1 MTSRG
6 RGWRGIGGQTTRM
19 AEGKAVK
26 SRIGLVVGLCVLI
39 ALAGVL
45 VFLATWNIP
54 APSTTV
60 ERVIP
65 NDKFG
70 R

>member
-1 MTSRG
+1 
-6 RGWRGIGGQTTRM
+6 M
-19 AEGKAVK
+19 AEGKSVK
-26 SRIGLVVGLCVLI
+26 SRVGLVVALVAVIAVAGLF
-39 ALAGVL
+39 A
-45 VFLATWNIP
+45 FLATWNIP

>member
-1 MTSRG
+1 MEAGNGPRV
-6 RGWRGIGGQTTRM
+6 

-26 SRIGLVVGLCVLI
+26 SRIGLVVGLGVVI
-39 ALAGVL
+39 ALAGL
-45 VFLATWNIP
+45 LAYLATWNIP

>member
-1 MTSRG
+1 
-6 RGWRGIGGQTTRM
+6 M

-26 SRIGLVVGLCVLI
+26 SRIGLVVSLGVVI
-39 ALAGVL
+39 ALAGL
-45 VFLATWNIP
+45 FAFLATWNIP
-54 APSTTV
+54 APSTTI

>member
-1 MTSRG
+1 
-6 RGWRGIGGQTTRM
+6 M
-19 AEGKAVK
+19 AEGKTVK
-26 SRIGLVVGLCVLI
+26 SRIGLVLGIGIIVII
-39 ALAGVL
+39 AGAC
-45 VFLATWNIP
+45 VFLATWTIP

-65 NDKFG
+65 NEKFS

>member
-1 MTSRG
+1 
-6 RGWRGIGGQTTRM
+6 M

-39 ALAGVL
+39 ALAGVFI
-45 VFLATWNIP
+45 FLATWSIP

>member
-1 MTSRG
+1 M
-6 RGWRGIGGQTTRM
+6 
-19 AEGKAVK
+19 K
-26 SRIGLVVGLCVLI
+26 SRIGLFLGLGVVIAVLG
-39 ALAGVL
+39 AGA
-45 VFLATWNIP
+45 FLATWSIP

-65 NDKFG
+65 NEKFS

>member
-1 MTSRG
+1 MAWER
-6 RGWRGIGGQTTRM
+6 GQTTRM

-26 SRIGLVVGLCVLI
+26 SRIGLMVGL
-39 ALAGVL
+39 GVL
-45 VFLATWNIP
+45 VAVAGLFVFLATWTIP

>member
-1 MTSRG
+1 
-6 RGWRGIGGQTTRM
+6 M

-26 SRIGLVVGLCVLI
+26 SRIGLVLGLGIVVVV
-39 ALAGVL
+39 ASVFA
-45 VFLATWNIP
+45 FLATWTIP

-65 NDKFG
+65 NEKFS

>member
-1 MTSRG
+1 MV
-6 RGWRGIGGQTTRM
+6 
-19 AEGKAVK
+19 EGKTVK
-26 SRIGLVVGLCVLI
+26 SRIGLMLGLGVVVI
-39 ALAGVL
+39 VAGVF
-45 VFLATWNIP
+45 VFLATWTIP

-65 NDKFG
+65 NEKFS

>member
-1 MTSRG
+1 MV
-6 RGWRGIGGQTTRM
+6 
-19 AEGKAVK
+19 EGKTVK
-26 SRIGLVVGLCVLI
+26 SRIGLVLGL
-39 ALAGVL
+39 GVVVIVASVF
-45 VFLATWNIP
+45 VFLATWTIP

-65 NDKFG
+65 NEKFS

>member
-1 MTSRG
+1 
-6 RGWRGIGGQTTRM
+6 M

-26 SRIGLVVGLCVLI
+26 SRLALVLGIG
-39 ALAGVL
+39 GVL
-45 VFLATWNIP
+45 VVAGLFAFLATWTIP

-60 ERVIP
+60 ERVIS
-65 NDKFG
+65 NDKFS

>member
-1 MTSRG
+1 
-6 RGWRGIGGQTTRM
+6 M
-19 AEGKAVK
+19 AEGKSVK
-26 SRIGLVVGLCVLI
+26 SRIGLIVALGVAIMVAGLF
-39 ALAGVL
+39 A
-45 VFLATWNIP
+45 FLATWNIP
-54 APSTTV
+54 APSSTV

>member
-1 MTSRG
+1 
-6 RGWRGIGGQTTRM
+6 M

-39 ALAGVL
+39 AVAGVF

>member
-1 MTSRG
+1 
-6 RGWRGIGGQTTRM
+6 M
-19 AEGKAVK
+19 AEGSAVK
-26 SRIGLVVGLCVLI
+26 SRIGLILGVGVIVVI
-39 ALAGVL
+39 AGVFA
-45 VFLATWNIP
+45 FLATWTIP

-65 NDKFG
+65 NDKFS

>member
-1 MTSRG
+1 
-6 RGWRGIGGQTTRM
+6 M

-26 SRIGLVVGLCVLI
+26 SRIGLMLGLGVLIVVGGL
-39 ALAGVL
+39 LA
-45 VFLATWNIP
+45 FLATWTIP

-65 NDKFG
+65 NDKFS

>member
-1 MTSRG
+1 MV
-6 RGWRGIGGQTTRM
+6 
-19 AEGKAVK
+19 EGKAVK
-26 SRIGLVVGLCVLI
+26 SRIGLVLGLGIV
-39 ALAGVL
+39 AVVAGVL
-45 VFLATWNIP
+45 VFLATWTIP

-65 NDKFG
+65 NEKFS

>member
-1 MTSRG
+1 
-6 RGWRGIGGQTTRM
+6 M
-19 AEGKAVK
+19 AEGKPVK
-26 SRIGLVVGLCVLI
+26 SRIGLMVGAVIVVILVG
-39 ALAGVL
+39 AGA
-45 VFLATWNIP
+45 FLATWNIP

-65 NDKFG
+65 NDKFS